1 MLEGPKDPHPRNSR
15 FRWSRD
21 LAHASIPLAQT
32 DPLGFDWEG
41 LVASR
46 GTVGG
51 HSGPPPLNSLGIDS
65 RNVAP
70 IFPETGGLSYV
81 LCTNK

>member
-1 MLEGPKDPHPRNSR
+1 MLEGPKDPHLQISAVTWPRTR
-15 FRWSRD
+15 FNTSG
-21 LAHASIPLAQT
+21 P

-41 LVASR
+41 LAASR